1 MTNPEVAILMLSL
14 FIVLVMLGFP
24 VAFTLLAMGVGFG
37 FYAYYDPDRITTI
50 ADALNN
56 QIFYLLNQN
65 TYSVMENDTLV
76 AIPLFLFMGYVVERA
91 NIVNR
96 LFVSLQMAA
105 RNLPGSMAVSALITC
120 AVFST
125 ASGIVGAVVT
135 LMGLLAFPA
144 MIKAKYDKSFAAGVI
159 CAGGTLGILIPP
171 SIMLIVY
178 AAIAELSPLR
188 LYAAAVFPG
197 FLLAGSYVV
206 YVIIRATINPSL
218 APKPDL
224 EDVPPKR
231 VIYWNLLTS
240 FVPLTALIMLVLGSI
255 LGGLATPAE
264 AAAMGAL
271 GGLVL
276 AAMYRSLN
284 FEMLKQSVYLTAK
297 ATAMVCWLF
306 VGSWTFASV
315 FSYLGGHEVIEHFIM
330 GFNLEPWQFL
340 VLVQLIIFVLGWPL
354 EWSEILIIFVPIF
367 LPMLDAFG
375 VNPYFFAMLVA
386 LNLQTSFLTPPM
398 AMSAYYLKGV
408 VGPDIELVQIFKGL
422 MPYLGIVIGVMV
434 LMYTFPGIAL
444 WLPDALFGEYI
455 P

>member
-1 MTNPEVAILMLSL
+1 MTNPEVAIFMLCL
-14 FIVLVMLGFP
+14 FILLVLLGFP
-24 VAFTLLAMGVGFG
+24 IAFTLLAMGVAFG
-37 FYAYYDPDRITTI
+37 YYAYFQGGIETF
-50 ADALNN
+50 ADIFNN
-56 QIFYLLNQN
+56 NIFYLLNQN

-91 NIVNR
+91 NIVDK
-96 LFVSLQMAA
+96 LFYSLFMAA
-105 RNLPGSMAVSALITC
+105 RNLPGSLAIAALLTC

-135 LMGLLAFPA
+135 LMGLLAYPA
-144 MIKAKYDKSFAAGVI
+144 MAKANYDKSFAAGVI

-197 FLLAGSYVV
+197 MLLAGFYIVFVIVRV
-206 YVIIRATINPSL
+206 YFNPSI
-218 APKPDL
+218 APKPNL
-224 EDVPPKR
+224 EDVPPPKK
-231 VIYWNLLTS
+231 IYWDLLVN
-240 FVPLTALIMLVLGSI
+240 FFPLTVIIFLVLGSI

-276 AAMYRSLN
+276 AAGYRALTWQKVK
-284 FEMLKQSVYLTAK
+284 ESVFLTAK

-315 FSYLGGHEVIEHFIM
+315 FSYLGGHTIISEWFALLD
-330 GFNLEPWQFL
+330 LEPWQFL
-340 VLVQLIIFVLGWPL
+340 VMAQLIIFFLGWPL

-367 LPMLDAFG
+367 LPLLDQYG

-408 VGPDIELVQIFKGL
+408 LKNQIELMEIFRGI
-422 MPYLGIVIGVMV
+422 MPYLGIVIFTMV
-434 LMYTFPGIAL
+434 LMYQFPGIAL
-444 WLPDALFGEYI
+444 WFPDYLFGVYVK
-455 P
+455 

>member
-14 FIVLVMLGFP
+14 FIVLVLLGFP

-37 FYAYYDPDRITTI
+37 YYAYHDAGSVEVI
-50 ADALNN
+50 ADAFNN

-91 NIVNR
+91 NIVGR
-96 LFVSLQMAA
+96 LFSSLQLAA
-105 RNLPGSMAVSALITC
+105 RNLPGSMAIAALITC

-144 MIKAKYDKSFAAGVI
+144 MASANYHKGFSAGVI

-197 FLLAGSYVV
+197 LLLAGMYIV
-206 YVIIRATINPSL
+206 YVIVRVYLNPTI
-218 APKPDL
+218 APKPPADQ
-224 EDVPPKR
+224 EYSPGK
-231 VIYWNLLTS
+231 IYMELLVS
-240 FVPLTALIMLVLGSI
+240 FVPLTVLIMLVLGAI

-276 AAMYRSLN
+276 AIIYRS
-284 FEMLKQSVYLTAK
+284 MTWLKLKESVFLTAK
-297 ATAMVCWLF
+297 TSAMVCWMF

-315 FSYLGGHEVIEHFIM
+315 FSYLGGHDIIEHWVIA
-330 GFNLEPWQFL
+330 LELQPWQFL
-340 VLVQLIIFVLGWPL
+340 IMVQLIIFLLGWPL

-367 LPMLDAFG
+367 LPMLGTFD

-408 VGPDIELVQIFKGL
+408 LKGQIELVEIFKGI
-422 MPYLGIVIGVMV
+422 MPYLGIVIFCMF
-434 LMYTFPGIAL
+434 LMYMFPGIAL
-444 WLPDALFGEYI
+444 WLPDELFGPYI

>member
-1 MTNPEVAILMLSL
+1 VTNPEVAILMLCL
-14 FIVLVMLGFP
+14 FIVLVLLGFP
-24 VAFTLLAMGVGFG
+24 IAFTLLAMGVGFG
-37 FYAYYDPDRITTI
+37 YYAYYTEGSVETLSDVFS
-50 ADALNN
+50 N

-96 LFVSLQMAA
+96 LFSSLNLAA
-105 RNLPGSMAVSALITC
+105 RNLPGSMAIAALLTC

-135 LMGLLAFPA
+135 LMGLLAYPA
-144 MIKAKYDKSFAAGVI
+144 MAEANYRRDFAAGVI

-197 FLLAGSYVV
+197 LLLAGMYII
-206 YVIIRATINPSL
+206 YVIVRVYFNPSI
-218 APKPDL
+218 APKPVVD
-224 EDVPPKR
+224 PSISNR
-231 VIYWNLLTS
+231 YIYWQLVTS
-240 FVPLTALIMLVLGSI
+240 FVPLTLLIMLVLGSI

-264 AAAMGAL
+264 AAAMGAM

-276 AAMYRSLN
+276 AALYRSLSWTKVK
-284 FEMLKQSVYLTAK
+284 ESVFLTAK

-306 VGSWTFASV
+306 VGSWTFASI
-315 FSYLGGHEVIEHFIM
+315 FSYLGGHDIIEHWVLAM
-330 GFNLEPWQFL
+330 DLKPWQFL
-340 VLVQLIIFVLGWPL
+340 VLAQLIIFLLGWPL

-367 LPMLDAFG
+367 LPMLDTFG

-408 VGPDIELVQIFKGL
+408 LKNQIELMEIFKGI
-422 MPYLGIVIGVMV
+422 MPYLGIVIFAMV
-434 LMYTFPGIAL
+434 LMYAFPGIAL
-444 WLPDALFGEYI
+444 WLPDKLFGVYV

>member
-1 MTNPEVAILMLSL
+1 MTDPQVAILMLSL
-14 FIVLVMLGFP
+14 FIVLVLLGFP
-24 VAFTLLAMGVGFG
+24 IAFTLLAMGVAFG
-37 FYAYYDPDRITTI
+37 YYAYYQSAPESI
-50 ADALNN
+50 ADIFNN
-56 QIFYLLNQN
+56 NIFYLLNQN

-91 NIVNR
+91 NIVDR
-96 LFVSLQMAA
+96 LFFSLYMAA
-105 RNLPGSMAVSALITC
+105 RNLPGSLAIAALLTC

-135 LMGLLAFPA
+135 LMGLLAYPA
-144 MIKAKYDKSFAAGVI
+144 MANAGYQRSFASGVI

-197 FLLAGSYVV
+197 LMLAGLYIV
-206 YVIIRATINPSL
+206 YVMVRVWLNPSL
-218 APKPDL
+218 APKPQED
-224 EDVPPKR
+224 DVPPKR
-231 VIYWNLLTS
+231 QIYMDLLIS
-240 FVPLTALIMLVLGSI
+240 FVPLTVLILLVLGSI

-276 AAMYRSLN
+276 AMLYRSLTWDKV
-284 FEMLKQSVYLTAK
+284 KQSVFLTAK

-306 VGSWTFASV
+306 VGSWTFASI
-315 FSYLGGHEVIEHFIM
+315 FSYLGGHDVIEHWVVGM
-330 GFNLEPWQFL
+330 NLQPWQFL
-340 VLVQLIIFVLGWPL
+340 VLAQLIIFLLGWPL

-367 LPMLDAFG
+367 LPMLETFG

-408 VGPDIELVQIFKGL
+408 LKNQIQLMEIFRGL
-422 MPYLGIVIGVMV
+422 MPYLAIVILCMV
-434 LMYTFPGIAL
+434 LMYQFPGIAL
-444 WLPDALFGEYI
+444 WLPDYLFGVWV

>member
-1 MTNPEVAILMLSL
+1 MTNPEVAILMLCL
-14 FIVLVMLGFP
+14 FIVLVLLGFP
-24 VAFTLLAMGVGFG
+24 IAFTLIAMGVGFG
-37 FYAYYDPDRITTI
+37 YYAYYQSPETLGD
-50 ADALNN
+50 LFSN

-76 AIPLFLFMGYVVERA
+76 AIPLLLFMGYVVERA
-91 NIVNR
+91 DIVGR
-96 LFVSLQMAA
+96 LFRSLQMAA
-105 RNLPGSMAVSALITC
+105 HNLPGSMAIAALITC

-144 MIKAKYDKSFAAGVI
+144 MANANYDKKFAAGVI

-188 LYAAAVFPG
+188 LYAAAMFPG
-197 FLLAGSYVV
+197 LMLAGLYIV
-206 YVIIRATINPSL
+206 YAIVRVSINPSI
-218 APKPDL
+218 APKPPKETIPPVLEIYKDL
-224 EDVPPKR
+224 
-231 VIYWNLLTS
+231 LFS
-240 FVPLTALIMLVLGSI
+240 FVPLTVLIITVLGSI

-271 GGLVL
+271 GSMILAVL
-276 AAMYRSLN
+276 YRALTWQKIQ
-284 FEMLKQSVYLTAK
+284 ESVFLCAK

-306 VGSWTFASV
+306 VGSWTFASI
-315 FSYLGGHEVIEHFIM
+315 FSYLGGHDVIEHWVLGM
-330 GFNLEPWQFL
+330 ELAPWQFL
-340 VLVQLIIFVLGWPL
+340 VMVQAIIFVLGWPL

-367 LPMLDAFG
+367 LPMLDNFG

-408 VGPDIELVQIFKGL
+408 LKGQIELFEIFKGL
-422 MPYLGIVIGVMV
+422 LPYLGIVLFSM
-434 LMYTFPGIAL
+434 LLLYQFPEIAL
-444 WLPDALFGEYI
+444 WLPDYLFGEYI

>member
-1 MTNPEVAILMLSL
+1 MTNPEVAILMLTM
-14 FIVLVMLGFP
+14 FIVLVLLGFP
-24 VAFTLLAMGVGFG
+24 IAFTLIAMGVGFG
-37 FYAYYDPDRITTI
+37 YYAYYQAGSIQTI
-50 ADALNN
+50 ADAFNN

-76 AIPLFLFMGYVVERA
+76 AVPLFLFMGYVVERA

-96 LFVSLQMAA
+96 LFYSLQLAA
-105 RNLPGSMAVSALITC
+105 RNLPGSMAVAALITC

-144 MIKAKYDKSFAAGVI
+144 MAAAHYRKDFAAGVI
-159 CAGGTLGILIPP
+159 CSGGTLGILIPP

-197 FLLAGSYVV
+197 LMLAGFYIV
-206 YVIIRATINPSL
+206 YVIVRVMFNPSI
-218 APKPDL
+218 APKPDMDTAPSRGRIYL
-224 EDVPPKR
+224 E
-231 VIYWNLLTS
+231 LLTS
-240 FVPLTALIMLVLGSI
+240 FVPLTVLIMLVLGSI

-276 AAMYRSLN
+276 AFLYRSLTWTK
-284 FEMLKQSVYLTAK
+284 LKESIYLTAK

-315 FSYLGGHEVIEHFIM
+315 FSYLGGHDVIEHWVLSM
-330 GFNLEPWQFL
+330 DLAPWQFL
-340 VLVQLIIFVLGWPL
+340 IMVQLIIFVLGWPL

-367 LPMLDAFG
+367 LPMLDTFG
-375 VNPYFFAMLVA
+375 VNPYFFAMLIA

-408 VGPDIELVQIFKGL
+408 LRGQIELIQIFKGI
-422 MPYLGIVIGVMV
+422 MPYLAIVIFCMF
-434 LMYTFPGIAL
+434 LMYMYPSIAL
-444 WLPDALFGEYI
+444 WLPDWLFGPYV

>member
-1 MTNPEVAILMLSL
+1 MTNPEVAILMLSS
-14 FIVLVMLGFP
+14 FIVMVLLGFP
-24 VAFTLLAMGVGFG
+24 VAFTLLAMGVFFG
-37 FYAYYDPDRITTI
+37 YYAYFDAGSIQTI
-50 ADALNN
+50 SDAFSNN
-56 QIFYLLNQN
+56 IFYLLNQN

-91 NIVNR
+91 NIVNK
-96 LFVSLQMAA
+96 LFYSLQMAA
-105 RNLPGSMAVSALITC
+105 RNLPGSMAIAALITC

-144 MIKAKYDKSFAAGVI
+144 MIKANYDKSFSAGVI
-159 CAGGTLGILIPP
+159 CSGGTLGILIPP

-188 LYAAAVFPG
+188 LYAAAMIPG
-197 FLLAGSYVV
+197 LLLAGSYII
-206 YVIIRATINPSL
+206 YVIFRVMINPSI
-218 APKPDL
+218 APKPRE
-224 EDVPPKR
+224 EDVPPR
-231 VIYWNLLTS
+231 HVVYWQLLTS

-264 AAAMGAL
+264 AAAMGAF

-276 AAMYRSLN
+276 AVIYRS
-284 FEMLKQSVYLTAK
+284 FSWEMLKDSVYLTAK

-315 FSYLGGHEVIEHFIM
+315 FSYLGGHEIIEHFIL
-330 GFNLEPWQFL
+330 GFDLAPWQFL
-340 VLVQLIIFVLGWPL
+340 IMVQIIIFLLGWPL

-367 LPMLDAFG
+367 LPMLPTFG

-408 VGPDIELVQIFKGL
+408 LGKQIELMDIFRGI
-422 MPYLGIVIGVMV
+422 MPYLAIVIGIMV
-434 LMYTFPGIAL
+434 LMYLFPGIAL
-444 WLPDALFGEYI
+444 WLPDYLFGKYI

>member
-1 MTNPEVAILMLSL
+1 MTNPEIAILMLTM
-14 FIVLVMLGFP
+14 FIVLVLLGFP
-24 VAFTLLAMGVGFG
+24 IAFTLIAMGVGFG
-37 FYAYYDPDRITTI
+37 YYAYYQAGSIQTI
-50 ADALNN
+50 ADAFNN

-76 AIPLFLFMGYVVERA
+76 AVPLFLFMGYVVERA

-96 LFVSLQMAA
+96 LFYSLQLAA
-105 RNLPGSMAVSALITC
+105 RNLPGSMAVAALITC

-144 MIKAKYDKSFAAGVI
+144 MAAASYRKDFASGVI

-197 FLLAGSYVV
+197 LMLASFYIVYVV
-206 YVIIRATINPSL
+206 VRVMITPSI
-218 APKPDL
+218 APKPNMD
-224 EDVPPKR
+224 DAPSR
-231 VIYWNLLTS
+231 AQIYLQLLTP
-240 FVPLTALIMLVLGSI
+240 FVPLTVLIMLVLGSI

-271 GGLVL
+271 GGLFL
-276 AAMYRSLN
+276 AFLYRSLTWTK
-284 FEMLKQSVYLTAK
+284 LKESVYLTAK

-315 FSYLGGHEVIEHFIM
+315 FSYLGGHDVIENWVLSM
-330 GFNLEPWQFL
+330 ELAPWQFL
-340 VLVQLIIFVLGWPL
+340 IMVQLIIFVLGWPL

-367 LPMLDAFG
+367 LPMLDTFG
-375 VNPYFFAMLVA
+375 VNPYFFAMLIA

-408 VGPDIELVQIFKGL
+408 LRSQIELIQIFKGI
-422 MPYLGIVIGVMV
+422 MPYLGIVIFCMF
-434 LMYTFPGIAL
+434 LMYIYPSIAL
-444 WLPDALFGEYI
+444 WLPDALFGPYV

>member
-1 MTNPEVAILMLSL
+1 MTNPEVAILMLCL
-14 FIVLVMLGFP
+14 FIVLVLLGFP
-24 VAFTLLAMGVGFG
+24 IAFTLLAMGVGFG
-37 FYAYYDPDRITTI
+37 YYAYYSGANSFGD
-50 ADALNN
+50 LFNN

-91 NIVNR
+91 NIVDR
-96 LFVSLQMAA
+96 LFYSLQMAA
-105 RNLPGSMAVSALITC
+105 RNLPGSMAIAALITC

-144 MIKAKYDKSFAAGVI
+144 MARANYQKEFASGVI

-188 LYAAAVFPG
+188 LYAAAMFPG
-197 FLLAGSYVV
+197 LLLAGLYIV
-206 YVIIRATINPSL
+206 YVIIRVYINPSI
-218 APKPDL
+218 APKPKQEDIPPRSKIYFDL
-224 EDVPPKR
+224 L
-231 VIYWNLLTS
+231 IS
-240 FVPLTALIMLVLGSI
+240 FVPLTVLIMLVLGSI

-276 AAMYRSLN
+276 AALYRSLTWQKVK
-284 FEMLKQSVYLTAK
+284 ESVFLTAK

-315 FSYLGGHEVIEHFIM
+315 FSYLGGHDVIEHWVLSM
-330 GFNLEPWQFL
+330 DLAPWQFL
-340 VLVQLIIFVLGWPL
+340 VMVQLIIFILGWPL

-367 LPMLDAFG
+367 LPMLDTFG

-408 VGPDIELVQIFKGL
+408 LRNQIELVQIFRGII
-422 MPYLGIVIGVMV
+422 PYLGIVILCMV
-434 LMYTFPGIAL
+434 LMYQFPGIAL
-444 WLPDALFGEYI
+444 WLPDYLFGEYI